1 MNKHSDCHIVMNPL
15 QTAKY
20 MLQWIFGVF
29 SSIALQVTAIEFC
42 SGGLFYA
49 VSGTDFRRPHSFLT
63 SINTG
68 ISGIPQAAVVSLQ
81 NTHCELQVQFFS
93 FPFSRKVQ
101 PHTATYLL
109 PPLRGVGMLQ
119 WGVARISSVFFHRRF
134 SAKKM
139 KKLSPNDKKYIAE
152 YRRWFDKLP
161 ERQKAIMKKQG
172 LDKPHIDDYTTRQ
185 AFDISD
191 IQIADT
197 SRDEEPD
204 GAKVFSERDFRC
216 RFAEFADVVFE
227 EILRRKNVALTV
239 ECMRFIFGKSRYRSE
254 SEIANSLKMTRANVS
269 ARCVEL
275 RDKFGMEASLFGHGM
290 RSRQSYRN
298 SVVDAISD
306 SEKRFERIS
315 KGVQ

>member
-1 MNKHSDCHIVMNPL
+1 MYVAVDFRRFCVDLTATYCNTVLQWRYFLCRFGDGFSPSEFLLSPDKYGDFGASAGGGCSTAKYPL
-15 QTAKY
+15 QTASAIFQFSLFPQSATTHCNIPTTPFKGGRY
-20 MLQWIFGVF
+20 VAVGCCTHFVSIFSPQIFG
-29 SSIALQVTAIEFC
+29 
-42 SGGLFYA
+42 
-49 VSGTDFRRPHSFLT
+49 
-63 SINTG
+63 
-68 ISGIPQAAVVSLQ
+68 
-81 NTHCELQVQFFS
+81 
-93 FPFSRKVQ
+93 
-101 PHTATYLL
+101 
-109 PPLRGVGMLQ
+109 
-119 WGVARISSVFFHRRF
+119 
-134 SAKKM
+134 KKM
-139 KKLSPNDKKYIAE
+139 KKLSPNDRKYIAE

-216 RFAEFADVVFE
+216 RFAEFADIVFE

-275 RDKFGMEASLFGHGM
+275 RDKFGMEASLFGHDM

-298 SVVDAISD
+298 SVADAISD

-315 KGVQ
+315 KDVQ

>member
-1 MNKHSDCHIVMNPL
+1 MYVAVDFRRFYVNRTANYCNTVLQWRYFLCRFGDGFSPFEFLLSPDKYGDFGDSAGGGCSTAKYPL
-15 QTAKY
+15 QTASAIFLFLLFPHSATTHCNIPTTPFKGGRY
-20 MLQWIFGVF
+20 VAVGCCTHFVSIFSAQIFG
-29 SSIALQVTAIEFC
+29 
-42 SGGLFYA
+42 
-49 VSGTDFRRPHSFLT
+49 
-63 SINTG
+63 
-68 ISGIPQAAVVSLQ
+68 
-81 NTHCELQVQFFS
+81 
-93 FPFSRKVQ
+93 
-101 PHTATYLL
+101 
-109 PPLRGVGMLQ
+109 
-119 WGVARISSVFFHRRF
+119 
-134 SAKKM
+134 KKM

-161 ERQKAIMKKQG
+161 ERQRAIMKKQG

-216 RFAEFADVVFE
+216 RFAEFADIVFE

-298 SVVDAISD
+298 SVVDSISD

-315 KGVQ
+315 KGVR

>member
-1 MNKHSDCHIVMNPL
+1 MHVAVDFRRFFVDRTATYCNTVLQWRYFLCRFGDGFSPSAFLLSPDKYGDFGASASGGCSTAKYTL
-15 QTAKY
+15 QTATAIFQFSLFPQSATTHCNIPTTPFKGGRY
-20 MLQWIFGVF
+20 VAVGCCTHFIGIFSPQIFG
-29 SSIALQVTAIEFC
+29 
-42 SGGLFYA
+42 
-49 VSGTDFRRPHSFLT
+49 
-63 SINTG
+63 
-68 ISGIPQAAVVSLQ
+68 
-81 NTHCELQVQFFS
+81 
-93 FPFSRKVQ
+93 
-101 PHTATYLL
+101 
-109 PPLRGVGMLQ
+109 
-119 WGVARISSVFFHRRF
+119 
-134 SAKKM
+134 KKM
-139 KKLSPNDKKYIAE
+139 KKLSPNDRKYIAE

-161 ERQKAIMKKQG
+161 ERQKAIMKRQG

-315 KGVQ
+315 KDVR

>member
-1 MNKHSDCHIVMNPL
+1 MNKHSDCHIVMDLL
-15 QTAKY
+15 QTAKC

-29 SSIALQVTAIEFC
+29 SSIALQITAIEFC
-42 SGGLFYA
+42 SGGIFYA
-49 VSGTDFRRPHSFLT
+49 VLGTDFRRSHSFLT
-63 SINTG
+63 PVNTG
-68 ISGIPQAAVVSLQ
+68 ISGLPQSAVVPLQ
-81 NTHCELQVQFFS
+81 NTHCKLQPQFFS
-93 FPFSRKVQ
+93 FSFSRKVQ
-101 PHTATYLL
+101 PHTATYL
-109 PPLRGVGMLQ
+109 PPFKGGRYVAVGCCTHFI
-119 WGVARISSVFFHRRF
+119 RFFSPQIF
-134 SAKKM
+134 GKKM

-172 LDKPHIDDYTTRQ
+172 LDKPRIDDYTTRQ

-216 RFAEFADVVFE
+216 RFAEFADIVFE

>member
-1 MNKHSDCHIVMNPL
+1 MPPLFVLNPDKYGDFWASAIGGCSTAKYPL
-15 QTAKY
+15 QTASAIFQFFLFPQSATTHCNIPTTPFKGGRY
-20 MLQWIFGVF
+20 VAVGCCTHFVSIFSAQIFG
-29 SSIALQVTAIEFC
+29 
-42 SGGLFYA
+42 
-49 VSGTDFRRPHSFLT
+49 
-63 SINTG
+63 
-68 ISGIPQAAVVSLQ
+68 
-81 NTHCELQVQFFS
+81 
-93 FPFSRKVQ
+93 
-101 PHTATYLL
+101 
-109 PPLRGVGMLQ
+109 
-119 WGVARISSVFFHRRF
+119 
-134 SAKKM
+134 KKM

-204 GAKVFSERDFRC
+204 GANVFSERDFRC

-290 RSRQSYRN
+290 RSRQRYRN

>member
-1 MNKHSDCHIVMNPL
+1 MYVAVDFRRFCVDLTATYCNTVLQWRYFLCRFGDGFSPSAFLLSPDKYGDFGTSAVGGCSTAKYPL
-15 QTAKY
+15 QTATAIFQFSLFPQSATTHCNIPTTPFKGGRY
-20 MLQWIFGVF
+20 VAVGCCTHFISIFSPQIFG
-29 SSIALQVTAIEFC
+29 
-42 SGGLFYA
+42 
-49 VSGTDFRRPHSFLT
+49 
-63 SINTG
+63 
-68 ISGIPQAAVVSLQ
+68 
-81 NTHCELQVQFFS
+81 
-93 FPFSRKVQ
+93 
-101 PHTATYLL
+101 
-109 PPLRGVGMLQ
+109 
-119 WGVARISSVFFHRRF
+119 
-134 SAKKM
+134 KKM
-139 KKLSPNDKKYIAE
+139 KKLSPNDRKYIAE

-197 SRDEEPD
+197 SRDEEHD

-216 RFAEFADVVFE
+216 RFAEFADIVFE

>member
-1 MNKHSDCHIVMNPL
+1 MHVAVDFRRFYVDRTASYCNRVLQWRSFLCRFGDGFSPPLFVQIPRKYGDFGASAVGGCSTAKYPL
-15 QTAKY
+15 QTATAIFQFSLFPQSATTHCNIPTTPFKGGRY
-20 MLQWIFGVF
+20 VAVGCCTHFVSIFSLQIFG
-29 SSIALQVTAIEFC
+29 
-42 SGGLFYA
+42 
-49 VSGTDFRRPHSFLT
+49 
-63 SINTG
+63 
-68 ISGIPQAAVVSLQ
+68 
-81 NTHCELQVQFFS
+81 
-93 FPFSRKVQ
+93 
-101 PHTATYLL
+101 
-109 PPLRGVGMLQ
+109 
-119 WGVARISSVFFHRRF
+119 
-134 SAKKM
+134 KKM
-139 KKLSPNDKKYIAE
+139 KKLSPNDRKYIAE

-216 RFAEFADVVFE
+216 RFAEFADIVFE

-315 KGVQ
+315 KGVR

>member
-1 MNKHSDCHIVMNPL
+1 MGCCTHFISIFSL
-15 QTAKY
+15 Q
-20 MLQWIFGVF
+20 IFG
-29 SSIALQVTAIEFC
+29 
-42 SGGLFYA
+42 
-49 VSGTDFRRPHSFLT
+49 
-63 SINTG
+63 
-68 ISGIPQAAVVSLQ
+68 
-81 NTHCELQVQFFS
+81 
-93 FPFSRKVQ
+93 
-101 PHTATYLL
+101 
-109 PPLRGVGMLQ
+109 
-119 WGVARISSVFFHRRF
+119 
-134 SAKKM
+134 KKM
-139 KKLSPNDKKYIAE
+139 KKLSPNDRKYIAE

-275 RDKFGMEASLFGHGM
+275 RDKFGMEVSLFGHGM

>member
-1 MNKHSDCHIVMNPL
+1 MYVAVDFRRFCVDLTATYCNTVLQWRYFLCRFGDGFSPSAFLLSPDKYGDFGASAVGGCSTAKYPL
-15 QTAKY
+15 QTATAIFQFSLFPQSATTHCNIPTTPFKGGRY
-20 MLQWIFGVF
+20 VAVGCCTHFISIFSPQIFG
-29 SSIALQVTAIEFC
+29 
-42 SGGLFYA
+42 
-49 VSGTDFRRPHSFLT
+49 
-63 SINTG
+63 
-68 ISGIPQAAVVSLQ
+68 
-81 NTHCELQVQFFS
+81 
-93 FPFSRKVQ
+93 
-101 PHTATYLL
+101 
-109 PPLRGVGMLQ
+109 
-119 WGVARISSVFFHRRF
+119 
-134 SAKKM
+134 KKM
-139 KKLSPNDKKYIAE
+139 KKLSPNDRKYIAE

-239 ECMRFIFGKSRYRSE
+239 ECMRFILGKSRYRSE

-315 KGVQ
+315 KGVR

>member
-1 MNKHSDCHIVMNPL
+1 MGCCTHFISIFSP
-15 QTAKY
+15 Q
-20 MLQWIFGVF
+20 IFG
-29 SSIALQVTAIEFC
+29 
-42 SGGLFYA
+42 
-49 VSGTDFRRPHSFLT
+49 
-63 SINTG
+63 
-68 ISGIPQAAVVSLQ
+68 
-81 NTHCELQVQFFS
+81 
-93 FPFSRKVQ
+93 
-101 PHTATYLL
+101 
-109 PPLRGVGMLQ
+109 
-119 WGVARISSVFFHRRF
+119 
-134 SAKKM
+134 KKM
-139 KKLSPNDKKYIAE
+139 KKLSPNDRKYIAE

-204 GAKVFSERDFRC
+204 GAKVFFFFFFRC

-290 RSRQSYRN
+290 RSRQRYRN

>member
-1 MNKHSDCHIVMNPL
+1 MYVAVDFRRFCVDLTATYCNTVLQWRYFLCRFGDGFSPSEFLLSPDKYGDFGASAGGGCSTAKYPL
-15 QTAKY
+15 QTASAIFQFSLFPQSATTHCNIPTTPFKGGRY
-20 MLQWIFGVF
+20 VAVGCCTHFVSIFSPQIFG
-29 SSIALQVTAIEFC
+29 
-42 SGGLFYA
+42 
-49 VSGTDFRRPHSFLT
+49 
-63 SINTG
+63 
-68 ISGIPQAAVVSLQ
+68 
-81 NTHCELQVQFFS
+81 
-93 FPFSRKVQ
+93 
-101 PHTATYLL
+101 
-109 PPLRGVGMLQ
+109 
-119 WGVARISSVFFHRRF
+119 
-134 SAKKM
+134 KKM
-139 KKLSPNDKKYIAE
+139 KKLSPNDRKYIAE

-216 RFAEFADVVFE
+216 RFAEFADIVFE

-275 RDKFGMEASLFGHGM
+275 RDKFGMEASLFGHDM

-315 KGVQ
+315 KDVQ

>member
-1 MNKHSDCHIVMNPL
+1 MHVAVDFRHFFVDRTATYCNRVLQWRYFLCRFGDGFSPSAFLLNPSKYGDFGASAVGGCSTAKYPL
-15 QTAKY
+15 QTATAIFQFSLFPQSATTHCNIPTTPFKGGRY
-20 MLQWIFGVF
+20 VAVGCCTHFVSIFSAQIFG
-29 SSIALQVTAIEFC
+29 
-42 SGGLFYA
+42 
-49 VSGTDFRRPHSFLT
+49 
-63 SINTG
+63 
-68 ISGIPQAAVVSLQ
+68 
-81 NTHCELQVQFFS
+81 
-93 FPFSRKVQ
+93 
-101 PHTATYLL
+101 
-109 PPLRGVGMLQ
+109 
-119 WGVARISSVFFHRRF
+119 
-134 SAKKM
+134 KKM
-139 KKLSPNDKKYIAE
+139 KKLSPNDRKYIAE

-216 RFAEFADVVFE
+216 RFAEFADIVFE

-275 RDKFGMEASLFGHGM
+275 RDKFGMEASLFGHDM

-298 SVVDAISD
+298 SVVDSISD

-315 KGVQ
+315 KGVR

>member
-1 MNKHSDCHIVMNPL
+1 MHVAVDFRRFFVNRTATYCNSVLQWRYFLCRFGDGFSPSALLLSPDKYGDFGTSAGGGCSTAKYPL
-15 QTAKY
+15 QTASAIFQFSFFPQSATTHCNIPTPFKGGRY
-20 MLQWIFGVF
+20 VAVGCCTHFVSIFSAQIFG
-29 SSIALQVTAIEFC
+29 
-42 SGGLFYA
+42 
-49 VSGTDFRRPHSFLT
+49 
-63 SINTG
+63 
-68 ISGIPQAAVVSLQ
+68 
-81 NTHCELQVQFFS
+81 
-93 FPFSRKVQ
+93 
-101 PHTATYLL
+101 
-109 PPLRGVGMLQ
+109 
-119 WGVARISSVFFHRRF
+119 
-134 SAKKM
+134 KKM

-216 RFAEFADVVFE
+216 RFAEFADIVFE

-254 SEIANSLKMTRANVS
+254 REIANSLKMMRANVS

-315 KGVQ
+315 KGVR

>member
-1 MNKHSDCHIVMNPL
+1 MYVAVDFRRFCVDLTATYCNTVLQWRSFLCRFGNWFSPFVFLLNPDKYGDFGASAVGGCSTAKYPL
-15 QTAKY
+15 QTASAIFQFSLFPQSATTHCNIPTTPFKGGRY
-20 MLQWIFGVF
+20 VAVGCCTHFVSIFSAQIFG
-29 SSIALQVTAIEFC
+29 
-42 SGGLFYA
+42 
-49 VSGTDFRRPHSFLT
+49 
-63 SINTG
+63 
-68 ISGIPQAAVVSLQ
+68 
-81 NTHCELQVQFFS
+81 
-93 FPFSRKVQ
+93 
-101 PHTATYLL
+101 
-109 PPLRGVGMLQ
+109 
-119 WGVARISSVFFHRRF
+119 
-134 SAKKM
+134 KKM
-139 KKLSPNDKKYIAE
+139 KKLSPNDRKYIAE

-197 SRDEEPD
+197 SRDEEHD

-275 RDKFGMEASLFGHGM
+275 RDKFGMEVSLFGHGM

>member
-1 MNKHSDCHIVMNPL
+1 MYRFGDGFSPSAFLLSPDKYGDFGTSAGGGCFTAKYPL
-15 QTAKY
+15 QTASAIFQFFLFPQSATTHCNIPTTPFKGGRY
-20 MLQWIFGVF
+20 VAVGCCTHFISIFSPQIFG
-29 SSIALQVTAIEFC
+29 
-42 SGGLFYA
+42 
-49 VSGTDFRRPHSFLT
+49 
-63 SINTG
+63 
-68 ISGIPQAAVVSLQ
+68 
-81 NTHCELQVQFFS
+81 
-93 FPFSRKVQ
+93 
-101 PHTATYLL
+101 
-109 PPLRGVGMLQ
+109 
-119 WGVARISSVFFHRRF
+119 
-134 SAKKM
+134 KKM
-139 KKLSPNDKKYIAE
+139 KKLSPNDRKYIAE

-275 RDKFGMEASLFGHGM
+275 RDKFGLEASLFGHGM

-315 KGVQ
+315 KGVR

>member
-1 MNKHSDCHIVMNPL
+1 MHVAVDFRRFFVDRTASYCNRVLQWRSFLCRFGDGFSPFAFLLNPDKYGDFGASAVGGCSTAKYPL
-15 QTAKY
+15 QTASAIFHFLLFPQSATTHCNIPTTPFKGGRY
-20 MLQWIFGVF
+20 VAVGCCTHFISIFSPQIFG
-29 SSIALQVTAIEFC
+29 
-42 SGGLFYA
+42 
-49 VSGTDFRRPHSFLT
+49 
-63 SINTG
+63 
-68 ISGIPQAAVVSLQ
+68 
-81 NTHCELQVQFFS
+81 
-93 FPFSRKVQ
+93 
-101 PHTATYLL
+101 
-109 PPLRGVGMLQ
+109 
-119 WGVARISSVFFHRRF
+119 
-134 SAKKM
+134 KKM
-139 KKLSPNDKKYIAE
+139 KKLSPNDRKYIAE

-197 SRDEEPD
+197 SRDDEPD

-298 SVVDAISD
+298 SVVDSISD

-315 KGVQ
+315 KGVR